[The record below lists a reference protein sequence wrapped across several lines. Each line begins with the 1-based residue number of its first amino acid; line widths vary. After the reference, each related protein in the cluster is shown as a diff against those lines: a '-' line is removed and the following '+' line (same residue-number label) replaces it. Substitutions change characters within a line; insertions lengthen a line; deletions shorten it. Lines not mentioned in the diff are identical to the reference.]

1 MSQFQNNSIFW
12 VEVEKIKPN
21 PYQPRREFDENRLKD
36 LAESIRM
43 YGVLQPLTVT
53 RQEVHREDGL
63 AVEYEL
69 IAGERRWRAS
79 RLAGIAQVPVIIR
92 SGPEDAKIKLELA
105 IIENLQREDLNPIDR
120 AKAFQQLADEFGF
133 THAEIAKKVGKSRE
147 YVSNTIRLLQLPED
161 IQQALVEG
169 RISEGHTRPLGML
182 KDRPDEQMTV
192 FKEVMLKKLTV
203 RETETIARKI
213 AHDRVRKKNREVDP
227 EVVKMEKRLSET
239 LGTRVQI
246 EPREVG
252 GKLVIDY
259 FSPEDLQHII
269 DVVNA
274 SLLNENRGLTA
285 AMNRYEEALQDD
297 GQNQNESEKEE
308 TNEGVINNQTPSDT
322 NRQIDTVQAEVVSE
336 PETQTQDEPKNNTSP
351 EDKWEDDL
359 YGISRFSL

>member
-1 MSQFQNNSIFW
+1 
-12 VEVEKIKPN
+12 
-21 PYQPRREFDENRLKD
+21 
-36 LAESIRM
+36 
-43 YGVLQPLTVT
+43 
-53 RQEVHREDGL
+53 
-63 AVEYEL
+63 
-69 IAGERRWRAS
+69 
-79 RLAGIAQVPVIIR
+79 
-92 SGPEDAKIKLELA
+92 
-105 IIENLQREDLNPIDR
+105 
-120 AKAFQQLADEFGF
+120 
-133 THAEIAKKVGKSRE
+133 
-147 YVSNTIRLLQLPED
+147 
-161 IQQALVEG
+161 
-169 RISEGHTRPLGML
+169 
-182 KDRPDEQMTV
+182 DEQMTV

-308 TNEGVINNQTPSDT
+308 
-322 NRQIDTVQAEVVSE
+322 
-336 PETQTQDEPKNNTSP
+336 
-351 EDKWEDDL
+351 
-359 YGISRFSL
+359 